1 MPKSF
6 NRIWI
11 HAIWATK
18 SRKPLIYPNM
28 DEKLHDYITDKFKEI
43 DCPIR
48 ISNGYDEHIHC
59 LFLLN
64 PKMSLD
70 DIIQRIKGS
79 SSHFVNSNNLI
90 PEKFSWQRGYRAF
103 SVSESVC
110 DKVYQYIKKQ
120 KEHHR
125 KKTFVEEYESFLRLH
140 NLDTIGDKML
150 E

>member
-1 MPKSF
+1 
-6 NRIWI
+6 
-11 HAIWATK
+11 
-18 SRKPLIYPNM
+18 
-28 DEKLHDYITDKFKEI
+28 
-43 DCPIR
+43 
-48 ISNGYDEHIHC
+48 
-59 LFLLN
+59 
-64 PKMSLD
+64 MSLD

-150 E
+150 RSEEHTSELQSRPHIVCRLLLE